1 MGDHATINNPSA
13 TEATFAEKGKGKA
26 QDPELS
32 MEEDTDSESDNG
44 DEMVC
49 LPCAL
54 PVTTGIIY
62 PSTMMTLTNS
72 LQ

>member
-1 MGDHATINNPSA
+1 MGDHATINDASA
-13 TEATFAEKGKGKA
+13 TDAAFADKGKGKGKA

-32 MEEDTDSESDNG
+32 MEEDSDSESDNG

-49 LPCAL
+49 LPSAL
-54 PVTTGIIY
+54 PVTMGI
-62 PSTMMTLTNS
+62 MTLTNS